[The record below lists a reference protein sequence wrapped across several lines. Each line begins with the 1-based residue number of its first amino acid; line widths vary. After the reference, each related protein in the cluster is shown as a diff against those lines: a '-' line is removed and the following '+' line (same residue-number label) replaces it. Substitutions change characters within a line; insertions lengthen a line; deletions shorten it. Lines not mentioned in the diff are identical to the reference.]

1 MIDATA
7 DLPPHFAETLDS
19 LGFDRMAGDR
29 MPIDLPDPAKSKET
43 KAKRA
48 AAHAKAYRKARKGER
63 RSRGSSGEKLK
74 RPSRPTKRQ

>member
-1 MIDATA
+1 M
-7 DLPPHFAETLDS
+7 ETLES

-29 MPIDLPDPAKSKET
+29 MPIDLPDPAKSKEI

-63 RSRGSSGEKLK
+63 RARGSGGEKPK
-74 RPSRPTKRQ
+74 RPTRPKKRK